1 MPETKMICIVMD
13 GNYEPSVD
21 SVFTDKDAAKR
32 RAAALREGYY
42 YSMDA
47 DALMADDYLYQ
58 VDYTA
63 ADDWVCASLED
74 GDGADGVE
82 RDEDGYCRTYVR
94 AKTHH
99 EAEKLGKAKIL
110 GYLGIDVEEEA

>member
-1 MPETKMICIVMD
+1 MPEMIYIVMD

-32 RAAALREGYY
+32 RSAALREGYY
-42 YSMDA
+42 HSMEA

-63 ADDWVCASLED
+63 NDDWVCASLEII
-74 GDGADGVE
+74 GGAADGVE

-94 AKTHH
+94 AKTHC